1 MNLCSIVYVSIF
13 DLFIVFYVNLC
24 EKFCELMRIL
34 VIFILFQCYV
44 SIISIYLCMEN
55 RCFKEFFKIVVVV
68 MFLCVLNYIG
78 TVVFGYFIFG
88 NMIITDI
95 LLLYDLDEWVIVVVL
110 LIVIKIYITYFIFF
124 FCGRYVGY
132 NYYINSCNCVC

>member
-1 MNLCSIVYVSIF
+1 
-13 DLFIVFYVNLC
+13 
-24 EKFCELMRIL
+24 
-34 VIFILFQCYV
+34 
-44 SIISIYLCMEN
+44 MEN

-95 LLLYDLDEWVIVVVL
+95 LLLYYLDGWVIIVVL
-110 LIVIKIYITYFIFF
+110 LIVIKIYIIYFIFF
-124 FCGRYVGY
+124 FCGR
-132 NYYINSCNCVC
+132 